1 LGTAVRQ
8 STDKRVVRTK
18 KAIKNALI
26 GLIEFKELSDI
37 TISELTVAANV
48 NRRTFYTHY
57 HNITDIL
64 DEIESELVA
73 ELTSILA
80 DFDYNNYKQSVYKT
94 FLGFYELMTGEFE
107 YYFKRMHMD
116 TRGILTSRLKN
127 AVKTSIF
134 PALPSRRT
142 TGDILTASY
151 AAGGFIAA
159 FTEWYYSE
167 DRIPPEQAAEIVSSI
182 AQGSMNAVRR

>member
-1 LGTAVRQ
+1 MGTAVRQ

-18 KAIKNALI
+18 KSIKNALI

-37 TISELTVAANV
+37 TISELTAAANV

-80 DFDYNNYKQSVYKT
+80 EFDYNNYKQSVYKT

-107 YYFKRMHMD
+107 YYFKRMRMD

-127 AVKTSIF
+127 AVKTSIV

-142 TGDILTASY
+142 AGDTLAASY

-167 DRIPPEQAAEIVSSI
+167 ERIPPEQAAELVSCI
-182 AQGSMNAVRR
+182 AQGSMSFVQK